1 MPATTKPTRRQTPA
15 QRKNG
20 QKVISSK
27 RQTCNSNKPRGRA
40 TKRLQK
46 TPAAPKRST
55 ARAQAQSGRSPRG
68 RAASGP
74 AAQGTGRSPGRVNH
88 ALNVTGSARLRRL
101 SNPPNHC
108 GNLEDPLGRR
118 KSLRG
123 TLVSATPC
131 QPPKPNRGGRG
142 RGSAGRGAASG
153 NRRNQPSSTSI
164 NESTPDEKNEN
175 LDTCDAEEIFP
186 VSLKTD
192 FEVLANIKD
201 QGLDVSNAKEG
212 SPLKADS
219 PPCNDTLE
227 DCMQCS
233 CDSTITGQDKK
244 TISHNSEDDLRRL
257 TADSVCD
264 DVDGQLELC
273 SDRSKDSPAE
283 LAALTSSGSPG
294 VQGGSEGNNSSSILG
309 NKLNHLVSD
318 NKQDGVFTLH
328 QEEDNMLDF
337 KENRTDER
345 VIIATDRK
353 EEMNHERRE
362 SLEAEK
368 AVERLDETEE
378 EMEEIVERLSNIEGE
393 DGGNKEK
400 KNDVFIN
407 PADSHPSTL
416 SCQPPDPPPS
426 HDELTAQSES
436 VVRVLPVSNAATS
449 NPTKALNIL
458 ESLELEVLSQGK
470 TDMQPTIHGAKP
482 QFPGSAAVPETALM
496 PQTNLVTRSTP
507 VIIRSDSLKHMSL
520 RESSQGEAQQLQ
532 SLERVFPQEERQA
545 CTPAE
550 TQTKDS
556 ESNREPSVRHSGKE
570 TSLLSLVP
578 QSNTDSLTAEP
589 EPNLSDDRVVVA
601 VPEQDSLPKI
611 STPSL
616 DSSSTFSC
624 SSESTRSSF
633 SFDTES
639 EAGYGEPSSSILP
652 GSWGP
657 EGACLPSW
665 TAPKPQKDKKKRSRC
680 GTCKPCLR
688 KISCG
693 QCSCCLNRRT
703 GHQICKLRKCV
714 ELKRRRVLSPLTLSA
729 AKLNPKIGCILSA
742 STIKHKAEVV
752 PESGSVNGKG
762 KAQMDD
768 THMAAEED
776 EGEEGHIPH
785 SQAPP
790 PITHLL
796 THNLASDQ
804 DGWPALIKREP
815 GRELT
820 SIALHQHV
828 CSSVTFQNGSA
839 ENLTN
844 PNGAKM
850 TTGSHSDPKSS
861 YQRTT
866 MTSESQRTIIT
877 TIPKDCSE
885 NGPKTPPDDM
895 SVPLKKI
902 KLEEPWVW
910 ITEQA
915 TTQLSDEDE
924 VCEDPLATL
933 ATVVCLSVTE
943 RKGLEEKLFTSRSS
957 IIRPIKTEPPDL
969 HFVKKEPDDMK
980 NDLCQRSTPVYL
992 QRTPQTIKSEPPP
1005 NVLLPSVQSL
1015 AERRNL
1021 SFDQAIAIEA
1031 LTQLAAIPQ
1040 NTPGSNKAESKC
1052 EHPISAAVPHT
1063 TSNINTPLQEA
1074 KPTAAIHY
1082 NKVSVI
1088 SSPLHQTSVIRPPM
1102 ARQGNVI
1109 HCSQGPSSNTKLSL
1123 QDLLEASSDGPP
1135 CMRTEQGFG
1144 SHVIKSEC
1152 SYKDPSDIKFSKDH
1166 ERLFV
1171 KDRERT
1177 VVKMRNRDEEEVAAQ
1192 LADLAFIIQ
1201 SRHNL
1206 QSENNPP
1213 KGTPVSA
1220 IKYNYNSQLPPSQK
1234 KTLTKKTKA
1243 TPSKPRKK
1251 KINDGLQEGIN
1262 RRTPLSKRM
1271 PNGETTH
1278 RSRGQ
1283 KILPQGKSGLPNKN
1297 KLFLPQA
1304 QIDLKRYLA
1313 EAKEGERQLIHHS
1326 NTNNPILLGPQT
1338 QNYSTPTRINHTFG
1352 PENQTWPLS
1361 NGPLHHHSPCNGHSA
1376 EPGQECERH
1385 LFTQVVQPCGGLQH
1399 GADPNPSA
1407 ANTAFLSHTIGYPGL
1422 ANGFSGARQS
1432 PPPSQQGYYKLERSG
1447 PLTVLSTSTDADP
1460 GHSTESTPSKNSV
1473 NSFLESP
1480 MSFLDTPTKNLLNTP
1495 SKKLA
1500 DLPSCQCMNQIIE
1513 KEEGPYYTHL
1523 GAGPSVAAV
1532 RELMENRYGAKGNAV
1547 RLEVVVYTGKEGRSS
1562 QGCPIAKW
1570 VIRRG
1575 SEEEKLLCLVRQ
1587 RPGHHCDSAV
1597 LVILILAWEGIHRP
1611 VADHL
1616 YRELTD
1622 TLFKYGSPTSRRCAL
1637 NEDRTCA
1644 CQGLDPDTCGASFSF
1659 GCSWS
1664 MYFNGCKFARSKVP
1678 RKFRLLGDYR
1688 EEEEKIENNLQ
1699 GLATDLAPLYKKL
1712 APEAFQNQVENEEAG
1727 GDCRLGQREGRP
1739 FSGVTACVDF
1749 CAHAHKDTQN
1759 MNNGSTVVCTLT
1771 KEDNRAVRNIPEDEQ
1786 LHVLPLYKISDRDE
1800 FGQVEGQWAKM
1811 QSGALQVLSS
1821 FPREVRLLAEPVKS
1835 ARKIRQEARLK
1846 AQAERLEKKLGLTP
1860 HTPAKVKSETP
1871 NKEPQAYYSSYKLSP
1886 RPASI
1891 GRYQPSTYS
1900 QSTSSYPT
1908 PGAGV
1913 TPQREVISPNLHGL
1927 PGLQFGQNGSALS
1940 YQTMSDVMNGYSP
1953 ASGDQSVPK
1962 NQFGHPSERIPPQN
1976 TLSDYPHPLKTE
1988 PNEVHCSPLRRPSPS
2003 GSAPLPSSFSPR
2015 PTSEGLFS
2023 RLNGLHRAAGDV
2035 SVEVRGQGLAP
2046 LSSLPFPPQTTPLE
2060 PEEVKQEEVWSDS
2073 EHNFLDHNIGGV
2085 AVAPSHGSILIEC
2098 ARRELHAT
2106 TPILRPNRSHPT
2118 RISLVFYQHKS
2129 LNEPGHGMAMWD
2141 AKMAKRERDREE
2153 EAERLRME
2161 GNLSKG
2167 VGKVGNGAGG
2177 VDLEEETAEE
2187 AEEKRRMNVPTRQ
2200 TWTLPRDGVI
2210 TVSPYALTQ
2219 VTGPYNR
2226 WT

>member
-20 QKVISSK
+20 QKVISSR
-27 RQTCNSNKPRGRA
+27 RQTCNSNKTRGRA
-40 TKRLQK
+40 TERFQK
-46 TPAAPKRST
+46 TPPAPKRST
-55 ARAQAQSGRSPRG
+55 ARAQAQSGQSPRG
-68 RAASGP
+68 RGVCGP
-74 AAQGTGRSPGRVNH
+74 AGQGPGRSPGRVNH

-101 SNPPNHC
+101 SNPPDHC
-108 GNLEDPLGRR
+108 GELEDPLGRR

-123 TLVSATPC
+123 ALVSTTPC
-131 QPPKPNRGGRG
+131 QPPKPSRGGRNS
-142 RGSAGRGAASG
+142 RGSAGRGPASDSL
-153 NRRNQPSSTSI
+153 RNQSTSTTI
-164 NESTPDEKNEN
+164 KDSTPDDRNKK
-175 LDTCDAEEIFP
+175 LDTCDAEEILP

-192 FEVLANIKD
+192 FEVPAKIME
-201 QGLDVSNAKEG
+201 QGLKVSNAKEG

-227 DCMQCS
+227 DCMQGS
-233 CDSTITGQDKK
+233 CDSTVTEQDKK
-244 TISHNSEDDLRRL
+244 TVSHNSEDDLRCV
-257 TADSVCD
+257 TGASVCD
-264 DVDGQLELC
+264 DVDGQLKLC
-273 SDRSKDSPAE
+273 SDRSEDGPSD
-283 LAALTSSGSPG
+283 LAMLTSSGSPL
-294 VQGGSEGNNSSSILG
+294 VQGSSEGNNTSSLVG
-309 NKLNHLVSD
+309 KKLDHLISD
-318 NKQDGVFTLH
+318 RKQDDVLTLH
-328 QEEDNMLDF
+328 EEEGNMQDL
-337 KENRTDER
+337 KENRTGEQVVVDTE
-345 VIIATDRK
+345 RK
-353 EEMNHERRE
+353 EEIHHERRE
-362 SLEAEK
+362 SLEAERV
-368 AVERLDETEE
+368 AERIDKTEE
-378 EMEEIVERLSNIEGE
+378 EMEEIVERLGNCEGE
-393 DGGNKEK
+393 EGGNKGK
-400 KNDVFIN
+400 KNCVFIN
-407 PADSHPSTL
+407 PADAHPST
-416 SCQPPDPPPS
+416 SPCQPSDEPPS
-426 HDELTAQSES
+426 NDVPTAQSES
-436 VVRVLPVSNAATS
+436 LVRVLPVSNTATS
-449 NPTKALNIL
+449 NPTKAPTTS
-458 ESLELEVLSQGK
+458 ESPELEVLSQGK
-470 TDMQPTIHGAKP
+470 TDMQPTIQGAKP
-482 QFPGSAAVPETALM
+482 QFPGCSVVPETALLS
-496 PQTNLVTRSTP
+496 QTDLLTRSTP
-507 VIIRSDSLKHMSL
+507 VIIRSDSLKPWSL
-520 RESSQGEAQQLQ
+520 RDTIQGKAQQQQ
-532 SLERVFPQEERQA
+532 SLESPSSQEERQA

-550 TQTKDS
+550 TQTKES
-556 ESNREPSVRHSGKE
+556 ESNREPSEHHNHKE
-570 TSLLSLVP
+570 NSLLPVSLVS
-578 QSNTDSLTAEP
+578 QSSTDALTAECD
-589 EPNLSDDRVVVA
+589 PNLSEDSIVVA
-601 VPEQDSLPKI
+601 VPEQDSVPKI
-611 STPSL
+611 STPSV

-639 EAGYGEPSSSILP
+639 EAGYGEPSPSVMP

-657 EGACLPSW
+657 DGACLPSW
-665 TAPKPQKDKKKRSRC
+665 TTPKSQKKERKKRSRC
-680 GTCKPCLR
+680 GACEPCLR

-714 ELKRRRVLSPLTLSA
+714 ELKRRRVSYPLTLSA
-729 AKLNPKIGCILSA
+729 AQ
-742 STIKHKAEVV
+742 VV
-752 PESGSVNGKG
+752 TESGSVNGKV

-785 SQAPP
+785 TQAPP
-790 PITHLL
+790 VTHLF

-804 DGWPALIKREP
+804 GGRPALIKRESEL
-815 GRELT
+815 ELT

-828 CSSVTFQNGSA
+828 CSSLTFQNGSA
-839 ENLTN
+839 ENLTK

-850 TTGSHSDPKSS
+850 TTGSHSDPKSA
-861 YQRTT
+861 YQRT
-866 MTSESQRTIIT
+866 MMVSESQRTIIAA
-877 TIPKDCSE
+877 IPKDCSE
-885 NGPKTPPDDM
+885 NGPKTPPDDT

-924 VCEDPLATL
+924 VCEDSLSTL
-933 ATVVCLSVTE
+933 AAVVCLSVTE

-957 IIRPIKTEPPDL
+957 ILRSIKTEPPDL
-969 HFVKKEPDDMK
+969 HFVKKEPEDLK
-980 NDLCQRSTPVYL
+980 SDLCQKSTPVNL
-992 QRTPQTIKSEPPP
+992 QKTPQTIKNEPPP
-1005 NVLLPSVQSL
+1005 NDLLPSVQSL

-1040 NTPGSNKAESKC
+1040 RTPGSSKTESKC
-1052 EHPISAAVPHT
+1052 EHPISAAAPLT
-1063 TSNINTPLQEA
+1063 TSNTNTPLQEA
-1074 KPTAAIHY
+1074 KPTAAIRY

-1088 SSPLHQTSVIRPPM
+1088 SSPLHQTSVIRPPV

-1109 HCSQGPSSNTKLSL
+1109 QCSQGPSSNTKLSL
-1123 QDLLEASSDGPP
+1123 QDLLEASSDSDRRP
-1135 CMRTEQGFG
+1135 CSRVEQGYG

-1152 SYKDPSDIKFSKDH
+1152 SYKVPSDIKFSKDH
-1166 ERLFV
+1166 ERLFGE
-1171 KDRERT
+1171 DRER

-1206 QSENNPP
+1206 QSENSPP
-1213 KGTPVSA
+1213 KGMPVSA
-1220 IKYNYNSQLPPSQK
+1220 IKYNFNSQLPPSQK

-1251 KINDGLQEGIN
+1251 KSDGLQEGIN

-1271 PNGETTH
+1271 PNGETPNK
-1278 RSRGQ
+1278 SRGQ
-1283 KILPQGKSGLPNKN
+1283 KTLPQGKSGLSHKRN
-1297 KLFLPQA
+1297 LFLPQA

-1313 EAKEGERQLIHHS
+1313 EAQEVERQLIHHS
-1326 NTNNPILLGPQT
+1326 NANNTALLGPQT
-1338 QNYSTPTRINHTFG
+1338 QNYSTLTRINHTLG
-1352 PENQTWPLS
+1352 QENQPWSLS
-1361 NGPLHHHSPCNGHSA
+1361 NGPLHHHNPCNGHIA
-1376 EPGQECERH
+1376 GPGQECERR
-1385 LFTQVVQPCGGLQH
+1385 LFTQVAQH
-1399 GADPNPSA
+1399 GADPNPSP
-1407 ANTAFLSHTIGYPGL
+1407 ANTAFLSHNTGYSGM

-1447 PLTVLSTSTDADP
+1447 PVTVLSTSADTDL
-1460 GHSTESTPSKNSV
+1460 GHSAESTPSKNSV

-1495 SKKLA
+1495 SKKLS
-1500 DLPSCQCMNQIIE
+1500 DLPSCQCMDQIIE

-1547 RLEVVVYTGKEGRSS
+1547 RLEVVVYTGKEGKSS

-1570 VIRRG
+1570 VIRRS

-1616 YRELTD
+1616 YQELTD

-1678 RKFRLLGDYR
+1678 RKFRLIGDYR
-1688 EEEEKIENNLQ
+1688 QEEEKVESNLQ
-1699 GLATDLAPLYKKL
+1699 SLASDIAPLYKRL
-1712 APEAFQNQVENEEAG
+1712 APEAFQNQVENESSGA
-1727 GDCRLGQREGRP
+1727 DCRLGWREGRP

-1786 LHVLPLYKISDRDE
+1786 LHVLPLYKISNRDE
-1800 FGQVEGQWAKM
+1800 FGRVEGQWSKM

-1846 AQAERLEKKLGLTP
+1846 AQADRLEKKLGLTP
-1860 HTPAKVKSETP
+1860 LTPAKVKSETP
-1871 NKEPQAYYSSYKLSP
+1871 NKDPQAYYSSYKLPP
-1886 RPASI
+1886 RPASV
-1891 GRYQPSTYS
+1891 GRYLPERNQPSTYS

-1908 PGAGV
+1908 PGTGV
-1913 TPQREVISPNLHGL
+1913 TPQREVISPNHHGL
-1927 PGLQFGQNGSALS
+1927 PGLQFGQNGLGLT
-1940 YQTMSDVMNGYSP
+1940 YKTMSEAVNGNSP
-1953 ASGDQSVPK
+1953 ASGDQNAPK
-1962 NQFGHPSERIPPQN
+1962 NQFGNPLEHIPPHN
-1976 TLSDYPHPLKTE
+1976 ALNDYPHYFKTE
-1988 PNEVHCSPLRRPSPS
+1988 PNEVHCSPLRRPSPT
-2003 GSAPLPSSFSPR
+2003 GSAPPPSSFSPR

-2035 SVEVRGQGLAP
+2035 GAEVRGHGLTP
-2046 LSSLPFPPQTTPLE
+2046 LSSLPLPPQTTPLE

-2073 EHNFLDHNIGGV
+2073 EHNFLDHDIGGV

-2106 TPILRPNRSHPT
+2106 TPILRPDRSHPT

-2161 GNLSKG
+2161 E
-2167 VGKVGNGAGG
+2167 VGKNGNGAGG
-2177 VDLEEETAEE
+2177 AEREEEAGEE
-2187 AEEKRRMNVPTRQ
+2187 AEEMRRRMNVPTRQ
-2200 TWTLPRDGVI
+2200 AWTLPRDGVI

>member
-1 MPATTKPTRRQTPA
+1 MPATTKPARRQTPA
-15 QRKNG
+15 QRKNA
-20 QKVISSK
+20 QKVIGTK
-27 RQTCNSNKPRGRA
+27 RQTCNSNKPQGRA
-40 TKRLQK
+40 TERPQK
-46 TPAAPKRST
+46 APAESRRST
-55 ARAQAQSGRSPRG
+55 VRAQAQLGRSPRG
-68 RAASGP
+68 RGVSGP
-74 AAQGTGRSPGRVNH
+74 AGQGPGRSPGRVNH
-88 ALNVTGSARLRRL
+88 ALNVTGSARLRRP
-101 SNPPNHC
+101 SNLPEHC
-108 GNLEDPLGRR
+108 GELQDPLGRR
-118 KSLRG
+118 TSLRG
-123 TLVSATPC
+123 TRVSVTPC
-131 QPPKPNRGGRG
+131 QPPKPGRGGRNS
-142 RGSAGRGAASG
+142 RGSGGRGAASQHG
-153 NRRNQPSSTSI
+153 NTTNQPSSTSI
-164 NESTPDEKNEN
+164 NDSTPDKGDEESEKV
-175 LDTCDAEEIFP
+175 DTCDVEEILP

-192 FEVLANIKD
+192 FEVPASIKD
-201 QGLDVSNAKEG
+201 QGLGVNNAKEG

-219 PPCNDTLE
+219 PPCNDTLD
-227 DCMQCS
+227 DCVQCS
-233 CDSTITGQDKK
+233 CDSTITQQDKK
-244 TISHNSEDDLRRL
+244 TVSHNSEGDLRCV
-257 TADSVCD
+257 TGAPMCD
-264 DVDGQLELC
+264 DVDGQLNLC
-273 SDRSKDSPAE
+273 SDTSKDSPSE
-283 LAALTSSGSPG
+283 PSVLTSVGSSG
-294 VQGGSEGNNSSSILG
+294 VQGGSEGNDTSSILG
-309 NKLNHLVSD
+309 NKLDHPGSD
-318 NKQDGVFTLH
+318 GKQGDVCTVH
-328 QEEDNMLDF
+328 QEKGDTLDLKEDSA
-337 KENRTDER
+337 DER
-345 VIIATDRK
+345 VTVITERK
-353 EEMNHERRE
+353 EEINHEKGE

-368 AVERLDETEE
+368 VVERQSKTVEET
-378 EMEEIVERLSNIEGE
+378 EEIVERLGNC
-393 DGGNKEK
+393 GGQERGKKEE
-400 KNDVFIN
+400 NDVCIG
-407 PADSHPSTL
+407 PTDPHLSTL
-416 SCQPPDPPPS
+416 ASPPPDPPHS
-426 HDELTAQSES
+426 NDGLTAQSES
-436 VVRVLPVSNAATS
+436 PVSALPVSNTATS
-449 NPTKALNIL
+449 NPTKAPSTS

-482 QFPGSAAVPETALM
+482 HFPGSSAVPETAPML
-496 PQTNLVTRSTP
+496 QTVLVKRSTP
-507 VIIRSDSLKHMSL
+507 VIVRSDSLKPRSW
-520 RESSQGEAQQLQ
+520 RDSSRGEPHQLQ
-532 SLERVFPQEERQA
+532 SLEIPSPQGERQA

-556 ESNREPSVRHSGKE
+556 ESNPEPLERHSQKE
-570 TSLLSLVP
+570 TSSLSLSLVP
-578 QSNTDSLTAEP
+578 QSSTDALRAEC
-589 EPNLSDDRVVVA
+589 EPNLSEDGAVA
-601 VPEQDSLPKI
+601 GVTEPDSVPKI

-616 DSSSTFSC
+616 DGSSTLSC

-639 EAGYGEPSSSILP
+639 EAGYGEPSPSVLP
-652 GSWGP
+652 RSWGP
-657 EGACLPSW
+657 EGASMPSW
-665 TAPKPQKDKKKRSRC
+665 TAPKPHKKERKKRSRC
-680 GTCKPCLR
+680 GTCEPCLR

-714 ELKRRRVLSPLTLSA
+714 ELKRRRPSSPLIPSA
-729 AKLNPKIGCILSA
+729 AQ
-742 STIKHKAEVV
+742 VV

-768 THMAAEED
+768 THTAAEED

-785 SQAPP
+785 TQSP
-790 PITHLL
+790 PINHSL
-796 THNLASDQ
+796 TNNLASDQ
-804 DGWPALIKREP
+804 TGWPALIKREP
-815 GRELT
+815 GLELT

-828 CSSVTFQNGSA
+828 CSSVSFQNGSA
-839 ENLTN
+839 ENLTK
-844 PNGAKM
+844 PNGANT
-850 TTGSHSDPKSS
+850 TTGSHSDLKSAFK
-861 YQRTT
+861 RTA
-866 MTSESQRTIIT
+866 MASEPQTTIIA

-924 VCEDPLATL
+924 VCENPLSTL
-933 ATVVCLSVTE
+933 AAVVCLSVRE
-943 RKGLEEKLFTSRSS
+943 RKGLEEKLFCSRSS
-957 IIRPIKTEPPDL
+957 ILRSIKTEPPDL
-969 HFVKKEPDDMK
+969 NFVKKEPGDLK
-980 NDLCQRSTPVYL
+980 NDLCQKSTPVSQ
-992 QRTPQTIKSEPPP
+992 QRTPQPMKSEPPP
-1005 NVLLPSVQSL
+1005 SILLPSVQSL
-1015 AERRNL
+1015 AEKRNL

-1031 LTQLAAIPQ
+1031 LTQLAAIPES
-1040 NTPGSNKAESKC
+1040 TPGSIKAESKC
-1052 EHPISAAVPHT
+1052 EHPISTAAPFSTSSTNT
-1063 TSNINTPLQEA
+1063 TLQEA
-1074 KPTAAIHY
+1074 KPTAAICY

-1088 SSPLHQTSVIRPPM
+1088 SSPLHQTSVIRPPV

-1109 HCSQGPSSNTKLSL
+1109 QCSRGSNSNTKLSL
-1123 QDLLEASSDGPP
+1123 QDLLEASSDSDKAP
-1135 CMRTEQGFG
+1135 CRRTEQGFG
-1144 SHVIKSEC
+1144 SHVIKSES
-1152 SYKDPSDIKFSKDH
+1152 SYKHPSDMKFSKDR
-1166 ERLFV
+1166 EWLFGTE
-1171 KDRERT
+1171 DRDGVGKAR
-1177 VVKMRNRDEEEVAAQ
+1177 RNRDEEEVAAQ

-1201 SRHNL
+1201 SRQSQ

-1213 KGTPVSA
+1213 KGTPVPA
-1220 IKYNYNSQLPPSQK
+1220 IKYNYNSQLSPSQK
-1234 KTLTKKTKA
+1234 KALVKKTKA
-1243 TPSKPRKK
+1243 TPPKPRKK
-1251 KINDGLQEGIN
+1251 KISDGLHEGVN

-1271 PNGETTH
+1271 PNGEMPN
-1278 RSRGQ
+1278 RGRGQ
-1283 KILPQGKSGLPNKN
+1283 KILPQGKSGLHHKRN
-1297 KLFLPQA
+1297 LFLPQA

-1313 EAKEGERQLIHHS
+1313 EAQEERRQLIHHS
-1326 NTNNPILLGPQT
+1326 NTHNTALIGPQT
-1338 QNYSTPTRINHTFG
+1338 QNYSTLTRINHTCG
-1352 PENQTWPLS
+1352 QENQPWSLS
-1361 NGPLHHHSPCNGHSA
+1361 NGPLHQHNPCNGHAAGA
-1376 EPGQECERH
+1376 EQECERH
-1385 LFTQVVQPCGGLQH
+1385 LLSQVVQPCGGLQH
-1399 GADPNPSA
+1399 GADPNTSSA
-1407 ANTAFLSHTIGYPGL
+1407 STAFLSHTTGHHGL

-1432 PPPSQQGYYKLERSG
+1432 PPPSQQSYYKLERSG
-1447 PLTVLSTSTDADP
+1447 PVTVLSTATDGDM
-1460 GHSTESTPSKNSV
+1460 GHSAESTPSKNSV

-1480 MSFLDTPTKNLLNTP
+1480 MTFLDTPTKNLLNTP

-1500 DLPSCQCMNQIIE
+1500 DLPSCQCMDQIIE

-1523 GAGPSVAAV
+1523 GTGPSVAAV
-1532 RELMENRYGAKGNAV
+1532 RELMENRYGAKGSAV
-1547 RLEVVVYTGKEGRSS
+1547 RVEVVVYTGKEGRSS

-1587 RPGHHCDSAV
+1587 RPGHYCDAAV
-1597 LVILILAWEGIHRP
+1597 LVILILAWEGIPRP

-1616 YRELTD
+1616 YQDLTE

-1699 GLATDLAPLYKKL
+1699 NLATDLAPLYKRL
-1712 APEAFQNQVENEEAG
+1712 APEAFQNQVEHEETG
-1727 GDCRLGQREGRP
+1727 CECRLGRKEGRP

-1749 CAHAHKDTQN
+1749 CAHAHKDTHN

-1771 KEDNRAVRNIPEDEQ
+1771 KEDNRAVRNIPQDEQ

-1800 FGQVEGQWAKM
+1800 FGQVEGQWAKI

-1846 AQAERLEKKLGLTP
+1846 AQAERLEKKLGLVPLTP
-1860 HTPAKVKSETP
+1860 GKVKNETP
-1871 NKEPQAYYSSYKLSP
+1871 NKEPQGYYSSYRLPP
-1886 RPASI
+1886 RPASV
-1891 GRYQPSTYS
+1891 GRYLPERNQHSTYS

-1913 TPQREVISPNLHGL
+1913 TPQGEVISPNHHSL

-1940 YQTMSDVMNGYSP
+1940 YKTMSDSVNGCSP
-1953 ASGDQSVPK
+1953 ASGDQSV
-1962 NQFGHPSERIPPQN
+1962 HSERIPPHN
-1976 TLSDYPHPLKTE
+1976 VLSDYPCTFKTE
-1988 PNEVHCSPLRRPSPS
+1988 PNEVHCSSLRRPSPS
-2003 GSAPLPSSFSPR
+2003 GSAPPPSSFSPR

-2035 SVEVRGQGLAP
+2035 AAEVRGHGLPP
-2046 LSSLPFPPQTTPLE
+2046 LSSLPLPLQTPPLE

-2161 GNLSKG
+2161 DSL
-2167 VGKVGNGAGG
+2167 NGARGAE
-2177 VDLEEETAEE
+2177 LEEEGGEKAEE
-2187 AEEKRRMNVPTRQ
+2187 ARRIMNVPTRQ

>member
-15 QRKNG
+15 QRKNA
-20 QKVISSK
+20 QKVNGTK
-27 RQTCNSNKPRGRA
+27 RKTCNSNKPQGRA
-40 TKRLQK
+40 TERPQK
-46 TPAAPKRST
+46 TPAEPKRST

-68 RAASGP
+68 RGVSGP
-74 AAQGTGRSPGRVNH
+74 AEQGPGRSSGTVNH
-88 ALNVTGSARLRRL
+88 ALNVTGSARLRRP
-101 SNPPNHC
+101 SNLPAHC
-108 GNLEDPLGRR
+108 GELQGPLGRR
-118 KSLRG
+118 TSLRG
-123 TLVSATPC
+123 TRVSVTPC
-131 QPPKPNRGGRG
+131 QSPKLCRQGRNS
-142 RGSAGRGAASG
+142 RGSAGRRTASQH
-153 NRRNQPSSTSI
+153 RNTRNHPSSSSI
-164 NESTPDEKNEN
+164 NDSTPDEEN
-175 LDTCDAEEIFP
+175 DKLDSCDVEEILP
-186 VSLKTD
+186 VSLRTD
-192 FEVLANIKD
+192 FKVPASIKD
-201 QGLDVSNAKEG
+201 QNEGISNAKEG

-219 PPCNDTLE
+219 PPCNNTLE
-227 DCMQCS
+227 DCVQFN
-233 CDSTITGQDKK
+233 CDSTITQQDKK
-244 TISHNSEDDLRRL
+244 TVSHNSEGILKCV
-257 TADSVCD
+257 TGVPVCD
-264 DVDGQLELC
+264 DVDGQLKLC
-273 SDRSKDSPAE
+273 SDRSKDSPSE
-283 LAALTSSGSPG
+283 PSALTSIGSPG
-294 VQGGSEGNNSSSILG
+294 VQGSSEGNDTSSIRG
-309 NKLNHLVSD
+309 NKLDHPGSD
-318 NKQDGVFTLH
+318 VKLNDVCTFR
-328 QEEDNMLDF
+328 QEEGNMLDL

-345 VIIATDRK
+345 VIVATERK
-353 EEMNHERRE
+353 EEINHERRE

-368 AVERLDETEE
+368 AVERQNETVED
-378 EMEEIVERLSNIEGE
+378 MEEVAERLGYCEGVE
-393 DGGNKEK
+393 QGKKEK
-400 KNDVFIN
+400 ESDVCIS
-407 PADSHPSTL
+407 PTDLHPSTPA
-416 SCQPPDPPPS
+416 SQPPDPPHS
-426 HDELTAQSES
+426 NNVLTAQSQS
-436 VVRVLPVSNAATS
+436 PVSVLPVSNTATS
-449 NPTKALNIL
+449 NPTKAPSTS

-482 QFPGSAAVPETALM
+482 HFPGFSAVSETAL
-496 PQTNLVTRSTP
+496 TVVVKRNTP
-507 VIIRSDSLKHMSL
+507 VIIHSDSLKPRSL
-520 RESSQGEAQQLQ
+520 SDSSQGEPHHLQ
-532 SLERVFPQEERQA
+532 SLDIPSPQGERQA

-556 ESNREPSVRHSGKE
+556 ESNPEPLEFHSQKE
-570 TSLLSLVP
+570 TSLLSLSLVP
-578 QSNTDSLTAEP
+578 QSSTDDFTAEC
-589 EPNLSDDRVVVA
+589 EPNLSQDSVVVA
-601 VPEQDSLPKI
+601 VTDSVPKI

-616 DSSSTFSC
+616 DSSSTMSC

-639 EAGYGEPSSSILP
+639 EAGYGEPSPSILQR
-652 GSWGP
+652 SLGP
-657 EGACLPSW
+657 EGACLPSKA
-665 TAPKPQKDKKKRSRC
+665 APKPQKKERKKRSRC
-680 GTCKPCLR
+680 ATCEPCLR
-688 KISCG
+688 KVNCG

-714 ELKRRRVLSPLTLSA
+714 ELKRRRPSSLLKLSA
-729 AKLNPKIGCILSA
+729 AQ
-742 STIKHKAEVV
+742 VV

-785 SQAPP
+785 TQSP
-790 PITHLL
+790 PINHSL
-796 THNLASDQ
+796 THNLALDQ
-804 DGWPALIKREP
+804 VGRPALTKREP
-815 GRELT
+815 GLELT

-839 ENLTN
+839 ENLTK
-844 PNGAKM
+844 PNGANM
-850 TTGSHSDPKSS
+850 TTGSHSDLKSAFK
-861 YQRTT
+861 RT
-866 MTSESQRTIIT
+866 MMASEPQRTIIAA
-877 TIPKDCSE
+877 IPKDCSE
-885 NGPKTPPDDM
+885 NGPKTPPGDM

-902 KLEEPWVW
+902 KLKEPWVW

-924 VCEDPLATL
+924 VCEDPLSTL
-933 ATVVCLSVTE
+933 AAVVCLSVTE
-943 RKGLEEKLFTSRSS
+943 RKGLEEKLFCSRSS
-957 IIRPIKTEPPDL
+957 ILRSIKTEPPDL
-969 HFVKKEPDDMK
+969 HFVKKEPEDLK
-980 NDLCQRSTPVYL
+980 NDLCQKSTPVSL
-992 QRTPQTIKSEPPP
+992 QRTPQPIQSEPPP
-1005 NVLLPSVQSL
+1005 GILLPSVQSL

-1031 LTQLAAIPQ
+1031 LTQLAAIPES
-1040 NTPGSNKAESKC
+1040 TPGSIKAESKC
-1052 EHPISAAVPHT
+1052 EHTVSTAAPFLT
-1063 TSNINTPLQEA
+1063 CNTNTSLQEA

-1088 SSPLHQTSVIRPPM
+1088 SSPLHPTSVIRPPV

-1109 HCSQGPSSNTKLSL
+1109 QCSRGSNSNTKLSL
-1123 QDLLEASSDGPP
+1123 QDLLEASSDSDKVP
-1135 CMRTEQGFG
+1135 CRRTEQGFG
-1144 SHVIKSEC
+1144 SRVIKSEC
-1152 SYKDPSDIKFSKDH
+1152 NYKDPTDMKFSKDH
-1166 ERLFV
+1166 ERLFGE
-1171 KDRERT
+1171 DRDR
-1177 VVKMRNRDEEEVAAQ
+1177 VGKAKRNKDEEEVAAQ

-1201 SRHNL
+1201 SRHSQ

-1220 IKYNYNSQLPPSQK
+1220 IKYNYNSQIPPSQK
-1234 KTLTKKTKA
+1234 KTLIKKTKA
-1243 TPSKPRKK
+1243 TPSKLRKK
-1251 KINDGLQEGIN
+1251 KINDGLHEGIG

-1271 PNGETTH
+1271 PNGETPQ

-1283 KILPQGKSGLPNKN
+1283 KILPQGKSGLHHKRN
-1297 KLFLPQA
+1297 LFLPQA

-1313 EAKEGERQLIHHS
+1313 EAQEERRQFIHHS
-1326 NTNNPILLGPQT
+1326 YTHNEALVGPQT
-1338 QNYSTPTRINHTFG
+1338 QNCSTLTRINQTRCQ
-1352 PENQTWPLS
+1352 ENQPWSLS
-1361 NGPLHHHSPCNGHSA
+1361 NGPLHQHNPCNGHA
-1376 EPGQECERH
+1376 VGPEQECE
-1385 LFTQVVQPCGGLQH
+1385 LLSQVAQPCGGLQH
-1399 GADPNPSA
+1399 GADPNTSP
-1407 ANTAFLSHTIGYPGL
+1407 ANTTFLSHTTGHHGL

-1447 PLTVLSTSTDADP
+1447 PVTVLSTATDGDL
-1460 GHSTESTPSKNSV
+1460 GHSAESTPSKNSI
-1473 NSFLESP
+1473 NSFMESP
-1480 MSFLDTPTKNLLNTP
+1480 MSFLDTSTKNLLNIP

-1500 DLPSCQCMNQIIE
+1500 DLPSCQCMDQIIE

-1523 GAGPSVAAV
+1523 GAGPSVTAV

-1547 RLEVVVYTGKEGRSS
+1547 RVEVVVYTGKEGKSS

-1587 RPGHHCDSAV
+1587 RPGHYCDTAV
-1597 LVILILAWEGIHRP
+1597 LVILILAWEGIPRP

-1616 YRELTD
+1616 YQELTEQ
-1622 TLFKYGSPTSRRCAL
+1622 LFKYGSPTSRRCAL

-1699 GLATDLAPLYKKL
+1699 SLATDLAPLYKRL
-1712 APEAFQNQVENEEAG
+1712 APEAFQNQVEHEEAG
-1727 GDCRLGQREGRP
+1727 GGCRLGKMKGRP

-1749 CAHAHKDTQN
+1749 CAHAHKDTHN

-1800 FGQVEGQWAKM
+1800 FGQVEGQWAKI

-1860 HTPAKVKSETP
+1860 LTPGKLKSETP
-1871 NKEPQAYYSSYKLSP
+1871 NKEPQGYYSSYRLLP
-1886 RPASI
+1886 RPSSV
-1891 GRYQPSTYS
+1891 GRYLPERNQHSTYS
-1900 QSTSSYPT
+1900 QSTSSYPI

-1913 TPQREVISPNLHGL
+1913 TPQGEVISPNHHSL
-1927 PGLQFGQNGSALS
+1927 PGLMFGQIGSALS
-1940 YQTMSDVMNGYSP
+1940 YKTMSDSVNGYSP
-1953 ASGDQSVPK
+1953 ASGEQSV
-1962 NQFGHPSERIPPQN
+1962 QSEHIPPHN
-1976 TLSDYPHPLKTE
+1976 ALSDFPCTFKTE
-1988 PNEVHCSPLRRPSPS
+1988 PNAMHCSPLRRPSPS
-2003 GSAPLPSSFSPR
+2003 GSAPPPSSFSPR

-2035 SVEVRGQGLAP
+2035 AAEVRGHGLPP
-2046 LSSLPFPPQTTPLE
+2046 LSSLPLPLQTPPLE

-2073 EHNFLDHNIGGV
+2073 EHNFLDNDIGGV

-2161 GNLSKG
+2161 DSLSS
-2167 VGKVGNGAGG
+2167 VGKNGKGAGG
-2177 VDLEEETAEE
+2177 VELEEDTGEE
-2187 AEEKRRMNVPTRQ
+2187 AEETRRMMNVPTRQ
-2200 TWTLPRDGVI
+2200 AWTLPRDGVI

>member
-1 MPATTKPTRRQTPA
+1 MPATTKPTRSQTPT
-15 QRKNG
+15 QRRNG
-20 QKVISSK
+20 QKVISTK

-40 TKRLQK
+40 TERPQK
-46 TPAAPKRST
+46 TPSEPKRST

-68 RAASGP
+68 RGVSGP
-74 AAQGTGRSPGRVNH
+74 AGQGPGRSSGRVNH
-88 ALNVTGSARLRRL
+88 TLNVTGSARLRRP
-101 SNPPNHC
+101 SNPPDHC
-108 GNLEDPLGRR
+108 GKLQDPLGRR

-123 TLVSATPC
+123 TQVSVTPC
-131 QPPKPNRGGRG
+131 QPSKPCRGGRNS
-142 RGSAGRGAASG
+142 RGSAGRGAASQQG
-153 NRRNQPSSTSI
+153 NTGNQPSSTSI
-164 NESTPDEKNEN
+164 NDSTPDVEN
-175 LDTCDAEEIFP
+175 QKLDTCDAEEILP

-192 FEVLANIKD
+192 FEVPASIKD
-201 QGLDVSNAKEG
+201 QINAKEG

-227 DCMQCS
+227 DCVQCS
-233 CDSTITGQDKK
+233 CDSTTTQQDKK
-244 TISHNSEDDLRRL
+244 TVSHNSEGDLRSVIG
-257 TADSVCD
+257 AHVCD
-264 DVDGQLELC
+264 DVDGQLKLC
-273 SDRSKDSPAE
+273 SDGNKDSPSV
-283 LAALTSSGSPG
+283 LTSFGSPG
-294 VQGGSEGNNSSSILG
+294 VQGSSEGNDSSSILG
-309 NKLNHLVSD
+309 NTLDHLSSD
-318 NKQDGVFTLH
+318 SKPDDVCTLH
-328 QEEDNMLDF
+328 QEDGTTLDL
-337 KENRTDER
+337 KENWTDER
-345 VIIATDRK
+345 MIAVTEQK
-353 EEMNHERRE
+353 EKINHERRE

-368 AVERLDETEE
+368 EVERQNETVE
-378 EMEEIVERLSNIEGE
+378 EMEEIVERLGKCEG
-393 DGGNKEK
+393 GKKEK
-400 KNDVFIN
+400 ENDVSIN
-407 PADSHPSTL
+407 PADSHPSTPAP
-416 SCQPPDPPPS
+416 QPPDPPHS
-426 HDELTAQSES
+426 NNGLTAQSES
-436 VVRVLPVSNAATS
+436 PVSVLPVSNTATS
-449 NPTKALNIL
+449 NPTKAPSTS

-482 QFPGSAAVPETALM
+482 QFPGSSAVAETALM
-496 PQTNLVTRSTP
+496 LPTVLKINTP
-507 VIIRSDSLKHMSL
+507 VIIRSDSLKPRSL
-520 RESSQGEAQQLQ
+520 RDSTQGEPHPLQ
-532 SLERVFPQEERQA
+532 SVEIPSPQGERQA

-556 ESNREPSVRHSGKE
+556 ETNREPLERHSQKE
-570 TSLLSLVP
+570 TSSLSLSLVP
-578 QSNTDSLTAEP
+578 QLNTNEAEC
-589 EPNLSDDRVVVA
+589 EPNLSKDSVVVT
-601 VPEQDSLPKI
+601 VSGPDSVPKI

-616 DSSSTFSC
+616 DSSSTLSC

-665 TAPKPQKDKKKRSRC
+665 TARKPQKKERKKRSRC
-680 GTCKPCLR
+680 GTCEPCLR

-714 ELKRRRVLSPLTLSA
+714 ELRRRRPSSPLTLPA
-729 AKLNPKIGCILSA
+729 AQ
-742 STIKHKAEVV
+742 VV

-785 SQAPP
+785 TQSP
-790 PITHLL
+790 PINHSL
-796 THNLASDQ
+796 THNLALDQ
-804 DGWPALIKREP
+804 CGRPALVKREP
-815 GRELT
+815 GLELT

-839 ENLTN
+839 ENLTK
-844 PNGAKM
+844 PNGANM
-850 TTGSHSDPKSS
+850 TTGSHSDLKSA
-861 YQRTT
+861 YKRT
-866 MTSESQRTIIT
+866 MIASEPQRTIIAA
-877 TIPKDCSE
+877 IPKDCSE
-885 NGPKTPPDDM
+885 NGPKTPPDGM

-902 KLEEPWVW
+902 KLEEPWMW

-924 VCEDPLATL
+924 VCEDPLSTL
-933 ATVVCLSVTE
+933 AAVVCLAVTD
-943 RKGLEEKLFTSRSS
+943 RKGLEEKLFSSRSS
-957 IIRPIKTEPPDL
+957 IVCSIKTEPPDL
-969 HFVKKEPDDMK
+969 HFVKKEPEDLK
-980 NDLCQRSTPVYL
+980 NDLCQKSTPVSL
-992 QRTPQTIKSEPPP
+992 QKTPQPIKREPPP
-1005 NVLLPSVQSL
+1005 SVLLPSVQFL

-1040 NTPGSNKAESKC
+1040 STPGSIKAESKC
-1052 EHPISAAVPHT
+1052 EHPISAAAPFS
-1063 TSNINTPLQEA
+1063 TSNTNTTLQEA
-1074 KPTAAIHY
+1074 KPTAAIRY

-1088 SSPLHQTSVIRPPM
+1088 SSALHQTSVIRPPV

-1109 HCSQGPSSNTKLSL
+1109 QCSPGSSSNTKLSL
-1123 QDLLEASSDGPP
+1123 QDLLEASSDSDKAPYR
-1135 CMRTEQGFG
+1135 RTEHSFG

-1152 SYKDPSDIKFSKDH
+1152 SYKNPSDTKFSKDH
-1166 ERLFV
+1166 ERLFGAD
-1171 KDRERT
+1171 KDR
-1177 VVKMRNRDEEEVAAQ
+1177 VVDKARRNRDEEEVAAQ

-1201 SRHNL
+1201 SRHTQ

-1213 KGTPVSA
+1213 RGTPVSA

-1234 KTLTKKTKA
+1234 KTLVKKPKA

-1251 KINDGLQEGIN
+1251 KNDEGIN
-1262 RRTPLSKRM
+1262 CRTPLSKRM
-1271 PNGETTH
+1271 PNGETAN
-1278 RSRGQ
+1278 RSRG
-1283 KILPQGKSGLPNKN
+1283 KKVLPQGKSGLHHKRN
-1297 KLFLPQA
+1297 LFLPQA

-1313 EAKEGERQLIHHS
+1313 EAQEERRQLIHHS
-1326 NTNNPILLGPQT
+1326 NTHNTGLFGPQT
-1338 QNYSTPTRINHTFG
+1338 QNYSTLTRINHTHG
-1352 PENQTWPLS
+1352 QENQPWSLS
-1361 NGPLHHHSPCNGHSA
+1361 NGPLHQHNPCNGHA
-1376 EPGQECERH
+1376 AGPGQECQRH
-1385 LFTQVVQPCGGLQH
+1385 LFSQVAQPCGGLQH
-1399 GADPNPSA
+1399 GADPNTSL
-1407 ANTAFLSHTIGYPGL
+1407 ANTAFLSHTTAHHGL
-1422 ANGFSGARQS
+1422 ANGLSGARQS

-1447 PLTVLSTSTDADP
+1447 PVTVLSTAIDGDL
-1460 GHSTESTPSKNSV
+1460 GHSAESTPSKNSV

-1480 MSFLDTPTKNLLNTP
+1480 MGFLDTPTKNLLNTP

-1500 DLPSCQCMNQIIE
+1500 DLPSCQCMDQILE

-1532 RELMENRYGAKGNAV
+1532 RELMENRYGATGNAV
-1547 RLEVVVYTGKEGRSS
+1547 RVEVVVYTGKEGKSS

-1587 RPGHHCDSAV
+1587 RPGHYCDTAM
-1597 LVILILAWEGIHRP
+1597 LVILILAWEGIPRP
-1611 VADHL
+1611 VADNL
-1616 YRELTD
+1616 YQELTES
-1622 TLFKYGSPTSRRCAL
+1622 LFKYGSPTSRRCAL

-1678 RKFRLLGDYR
+1678 RKFRLHGDYR
-1688 EEEEKIENNLQ
+1688 EEEEKIESNLQ
-1699 GLATDLAPLYKKL
+1699 NLATDLAPLYKRL

-1727 GDCRLGQREGRP
+1727 GDCRLGRREGRP

-1749 CAHAHKDTQN
+1749 CAHAHKDNHN

-1786 LHVLPLYKISDRDE
+1786 LHVLPLYRISDRDE
-1800 FGQVEGQWAKM
+1800 FGRVEGQWAKIH
-1811 QSGALQVLSS
+1811 SGALQVLSS

-1846 AQAERLEKKLGLTP
+1846 AQAEKLEKKLGLTP
-1860 HTPAKVKSETP
+1860 LTPGKVKSETP
-1871 NKEPQAYYSSYKLSP
+1871 NKEPQGYYSSHRLPP
-1886 RPASI
+1886 RPASA
-1891 GRYQPSTYS
+1891 GRYLPNLPSTYN

-1908 PGAGV
+1908 LGTGV
-1913 TPQREVISPNLHGL
+1913 TPQKEVISPNHHGP
-1927 PGLQFGQNGSALS
+1927 PGLQFGQNGSALN
-1940 YQTMSDVMNGYSP
+1940 YKTMSDAVNGYST
-1953 ASGDQSVPK
+1953 ASGDQSV
-1962 NQFGHPSERIPPQN
+1962 QSERIPPHN
-1976 TLSDYPHPLKTE
+1976 ALSDYPPTFKTE

-2003 GSAPLPSSFSPR
+2003 GSAPPPSSFSPR

-2035 SVEVRGQGLAP
+2035 AAEVRGHSLPP
-2046 LSSLPFPPQTTPLE
+2046 LSSLPLPPQTPPLE

-2161 GNLSKG
+2161 ESLSNC
-2167 VGKVGNGAGG
+2167 VGKNGKGAGG
-2177 VDLEEETAEE
+2177 VELEEDTGEE
-2187 AEEKRRMNVPTRQ
+2187 AEEARRIMNVPTRQ
-2200 TWTLPRDGVI
+2200 AWTLPRDGVV